1 MSSLSVVCIFKPRT
15 ICILIYL
22 RDFRGKKKGFYL
34 PAALTTDLYLS
45 RWFTTKKKNWTSQT
59 DIQMIREGM
68 LCYLD
73 GRKLHTA
80 LSTVFF

>member
-45 RWFTTKKKNWTSQT
+45 RWFTTKKKLDKS
-59 DIQMIREGM
+59 DRHSDDKGRDVM
-68 LCYLD
+68 LF
-73 GRKLHTA
+73 RWA
-80 LSTVFF
+80 